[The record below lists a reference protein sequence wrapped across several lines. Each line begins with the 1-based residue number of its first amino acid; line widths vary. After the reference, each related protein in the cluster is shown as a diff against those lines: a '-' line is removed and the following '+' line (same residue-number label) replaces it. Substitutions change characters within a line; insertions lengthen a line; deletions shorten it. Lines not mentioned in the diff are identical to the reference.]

1 MHQQR
6 LIPPS
11 RRQQKILEYIRRFLI
26 VNEFPPTRKQ
36 IAEGMKL
43 AGGSVVAPIHA
54 LVRKGWLEGG
64 YRTSRN
70 LQLTQTGNA
79 KIFDATA
86 PLGIDETLKCD
97 DRIIGRVDAYIMDGF
112 KPRPDFFVHIDDPD
126 AAIDLAANDLIA
138 VEAATSAEAGR
149 VVIGQLG
156 ERIVC
161 RRVQASQPN
170 GESLRVEGEVV
181 GTLAARAIGR

>member
-1 MHQQR
+1 
-6 LIPPS
+6 
-11 RRQQKILEYIRRFLI
+11 
-26 VNEFPPTRKQ
+26 
-36 IAEGMKL
+36 
-43 AGGSVVAPIHA
+43 
-54 LVRKGWLEGG
+54 
-64 YRTSRN
+64 
-70 LQLTQTGNA
+70 
-79 KIFDATA
+79 
-86 PLGIDETLKCD
+86 
-97 DRIIGRVDAYIMDGF
+97 MDGF

-170 GESLRVEGEVV
+170 GEALLAGRRRGPRDARPARNRALRARRNSEVV
-181 GTLAARAIGR
+181 SRHCMGTLPKRFLEPRRVGEQQQFEQRPPSIRSRRGPQGKESRNQSALTKR

>member
-1 MHQQR
+1 
-6 LIPPS
+6 
-11 RRQQKILEYIRRFLI
+11 
-26 VNEFPPTRKQ
+26 
-36 IAEGMKL
+36 MKL

-64 YRTSRN
+64 YKTSRN
-70 LQLTQTGNA
+70 LRLTQTGNA

-86 PLGIDETLKCD
+86 PLGIDEALKCD
-97 DRIIGRVDAYIMDGF
+97 DRIIGRVDAYIMDDF

-126 AAIDLAANDLIA
+126 AAIDLTANDLIA

-161 RRVQASQPN
+161 RRVQARQPT
-170 GESLRVEGEVV
+170 GETLRVEGVV
-181 GTLAARAIGR
+181 LGTLGARPIGR